1 MLIASKSQEEIEK
14 LKNQLRNEFEM
25 KDLGEANK
33 ILGMEIKRDRHSKK
47 LYLSQK
53 EYLKRV
59 LNRFYMNEKMKS
71 ISTLF
76 APHFMLSDAMS
87 PKNEAEQEYMSR
99 VPYANAIGSLMYAMV
114 CTRPD
119 ISHDVGVVSRY
130 IHNPERI
137 ISRL

>member
-25 KDLGEANK
+25 KDLGEAKK

-59 LNRFYMNEKMKS
+59 QKQFGMN
-71 ISTLF
+71 
-76 APHFMLSDAMS
+76 
-87 PKNEAEQEYMSR
+87 KNE
-99 VPYANAIGSLMYAMV
+99 
-114 CTRPD
+114 
-119 ISHDVGVVSRY
+119 VG
-130 IHNPERI
+130 
-137 ISRL
+137 